1 MISSIP
7 KTLSFCVL
15 VLFGLGATCVS
26 ANYKELLE
34 QLNLEKMYHVMGP
47 KELLLT
53 FSNKTNRGLI
63 SNEACETDISAYKS
77 GFYKKEMW
85 ALRS

>member
-7 KTLSFCVL
+7 KTLSFRVL
-15 VLFGLGATCVS
+15 VLFVLSMTHVS
-26 ANYKELLE
+26 ADYIELLE

-53 FSNKTNRGLI
+53 FSSKTNSELI
-63 SNEACETDISAYKS
+63 SNEACETDILAYKN
-77 GFYKKEMW
+77 GLDKQEMW